1 MLEGFPALLAI
12 LGLLVLMCLPF
23 VFLFWILRRLFGG
36 VKQKVDYIQLLI
48 PDGVPV
54 TGEITNVRVDASGSH
69 MRTYSSF
76 EYFDQQGRRHAGEVG
91 GSGYSEGDAIE
102 LMYLP
107 SDPKVHEV
115 AEVIIS
121 FREKARKK
129 TPRKG

>member
-48 PDGVPV
+48 PDGVPI
-54 TGEITNVRVDASGSH
+54 TGVITNVRVDVSGSH

-76 EYFDQQGRRHAGEVG
+76 EYFDQYGARHTGEVG
-91 GSGYSEGDAIE
+91 GSGNSEGDPIE

-115 AEVIIS
+115 ADVILG

-129 TPRKG
+129 K